1 VAKAKDMDVMRYV
14 DPPDVPEGM
23 TIAEYRR
30 RRPWRRR
37 RRLLVSRGIGRRR
50 RRVVAAG
57 FH

>member
-1 VAKAKDMDVMRYV
+1 MAVMRYV

-37 RRLLVSRGIGRRR
+37 RRLLARGITRRR
-50 RRVVAAG
+50 RRFVVAG
-57 FH
+57 I

>member
-1 VAKAKDMDVMRYV
+1 MHYV

-37 RRLLVSRGIGRRR
+37 RRLLVRGIGRRR
-50 RRVVAAG
+50 RRIMVAGA
-57 FH
+57 